1 MAELQDAPFPA
12 GRIAVVGMDCRLPGA
27 RTPQDYWQ
35 NLLAGTEH
43 ITDLDDERLEA
54 AGVSGQTLA
63 DTRHVRRAAV
73 VEDADRF
80 DASFFFLSSR
90 EAERMDPQ
98 LRLFLQTA
106 WAAMEHSGHDSE
118 VYPGRVGVFAGSLHS
133 TYLLNNVLTGERGF
147 KGSLERMQQDMA
159 TLMGN
164 DSNYLTTR
172 ASYHLKLTGPSFAV
186 QTACSTSLVAV
197 HLAAQ
202 SLLSQECDLALAGG
216 VALRFPQEA
225 GYLYE
230 PDGITSAS
238 GRVRPFDA
246 EADGTVFGNGAGV
259 VVLKRLEDALADGDT
274 VWAVLLG
281 SAVGND
287 GSDRAGYTA
296 PGVSGQ
302 AAVLA
307 EALGVAEVD
316 PATVSYLEAH
326 GTGTRMGDP
335 IELAA
340 ARQAYGTG
348 GPLTLGSVKA
358 NIGHLSTAAGVAGLI
373 KCVLMLHHRTI
384 VPMPHFTTWN
394 PECATDGSRFRV
406 ATAAEPWRADGSA
419 LRCAVTSTG
428 MGGTTAHVV
437 LEEAPP
443 AAAVA
448 PDAAPAPA
456 VVLLPVSAKSPAAL
470 EKARLAL
477 ADHLEAT
484 APGTADPEDVLGDVH
499 LDDAAYTQ
507 ATTRHTFDHRAV
519 VTAPDRETAVR
530 ALRTGEP
537 RHVYQDSGH
546 PAPRPVTFLLPGQ
559 GAQYP
564 AMGRGWYEQ
573 LPVYRRTLDECAEL
587 LEPILGFD
595 LRDALHPDSRDR
607 QDERYD
613 LRRTRLTQP
622 ALFAVEYALARQ
634 YLAWGISPTALI
646 GHSIGEYVA
655 ATLAGVFHLP
665 DALRVVAERGRL
677 IDALPE
683 GVMAAVM
690 AGPEKLTPYLGD
702 GVDLAAVN
710 EPTVCTVAGG
720 HDAMRAFTAK
730 LTADGITHRKVATS
744 HAFHSAMMQPAVE
757 PLTRLLR
764 EVELRRPRIPFLS
777 NLTGTWIR
785 DEEATDPAYW
795 GAHLR
800 APVRFAD
807 DVATALTQGDQI
819 FVEVGPGH
827 TLATFTRRHPARE
840 TGLPVITS
848 AARGKDPAADLT
860 ALTAAL
866 GRLWAV
872 GLTPDWQGYYADRGR
887 RKVPLPTYPF
897 EETRYWV
904 EPGTGALSGTGGGS
918 SGSAPVPKLPLDDWF
933 TAPVWHQAVG
943 TLDADPAPITDP
955 VLLFTD
961 SRPSTHPAADSNPGS
976 GMHPAAH
983 SNPDSGTHPAAHSN
997 PDSGPGSGTHPA
1009 AHPAPGSGSG
1019 GVAARLAAHALA
1031 GDVLTVTAGSGYSR
1045 DGAAF
1050 TVRPDSE
1057 EDHHRLVAEL
1067 LAENRLPGHVVHAW
1081 STAAPLPG
1089 RGVARFEQAQ
1099 RHGLYSLIA
1108 LVKALSAHGVTD
1120 PVQLDI
1126 VSAGA
1131 YAVSPA
1137 EPEPVAELAPLAL
1150 AARVIGQ
1157 EHGNIGARHFDLPAE
1172 PDERSLRTL
1181 AAELVGTRPPE
1192 LAVTLRGGRR
1202 WVADLAPVRAD
1213 WSAEA
1218 TSRLRPEGVY
1228 LITGG
1233 LGEIGSLLAHWLHR
1247 ETGARLALL
1256 TREPLP
1262 DPAQWDAWLDSHEA
1276 DDETT
1281 LRIGRLRSLRDAGAT
1296 TFLVHADVADTQAL
1310 RAAVE
1315 RVEER
1320 YGALHG
1326 VVHAAGL
1333 PGERWD
1339 RPITESGVEQ
1349 CQWHFV
1355 PKAHGQLALEEVL
1368 AGRQVDFVLLLSSLA
1383 GVLGGLRLLA
1393 YGAANHFMDAA
1404 AERANRDL
1412 DRTVWISAAWDVWQ
1426 HHQDEKRALSAIGR
1440 SMDDKAIQPEEGLEA
1455 VRRLLT
1461 LRDVSHVA
1469 VSTWDVGH
1477 RLDQWVRDPRIGRP
1491 ADGSAAPGPDL
1502 ADAGPDAGDL
1512 TSQVTR
1518 LIAEA
1523 LGSEDLSPDA
1533 DIFEHGGDSLLIVR
1547 LLSDIRRYFSVEVPL
1562 ADVLSEP
1569 TPAALADAVRQ
1580 RLEARTDTGAAGA
1593 DDDANDTTG
1602 ALAAELA
1609 ALAPEDAE
1617 RLLSEALREDPATDK
1632 AVDRAKEA

>member
-43 ITDLDDERLEA
+43 ITDLDEQRLTA

-147 KGSLERMQQDMA
+147 NGSLERMQQDMA

-164 DSNYLTTR
+164 DPNYLTTR

-246 EADGTVFGNGAGV
+246 GADGTVFGNGAGV

-287 GSDRAGYTA
+287 GNDRAGYTA

-307 EALGVAEVD
+307 EALGVAGVD

-340 ARQAYGTG
+340 ARQAYGTD

-384 VPMPHFTTWN
+384 VPMPHFTAWN
-394 PECATDGSRFRV
+394 PECAADGSRFRV
-406 ATAAEPWRADGSA
+406 ATAAEPWQADGAA

-443 AAAVA
+443 AAAEA
-448 PDAAPAPA
+448 PGAVPAPA

-484 APGTADPEDVLGDVH
+484 APGPDGPDAPENPLGDIH

-519 VTAPDRETAVR
+519 VTAPDRATAVR

-573 LPVYRRTLDECAEL
+573 LPVYRATLDECAHL
-587 LEPILGFD
+587 LEPTLGFD
-595 LRDALHPDSRDR
+595 LRDALHAASRDR

-634 YLAWGISPTALI
+634 YMAWGIAPAALI

-655 ATLAGVFHLP
+655 ATLAGVFRLP

-710 EPTVCTVAGG
+710 EPTVCTVAGD
-720 HDAMRAFTAK
+720 HDEIRAFTAK

-744 HAFHSAMMQPAVE
+744 HAFHSAMMEPAVE

-764 EVELRRPRIPFLS
+764 EVELSRPRIPFLS

-785 DEEATDPAYW
+785 DEEATDPGYW

-807 DVATALTQGDQI
+807 DVAAALTQGDQI

-827 TLATFTRRHPARE
+827 TLATFARRHPDRE
-840 TGLPVITS
+840 TGMPVITS

-872 GLTPDWQGYYADRGR
+872 GLTPDWQGYYAGRGR

-897 EETRYWV
+897 EGSRYWV
-904 EPGTGALSGTGGGS
+904 EPGTGALSGTGTFSGTGGDT
-918 SGSAPVPKLPLDDWF
+918 SGSTAVPKLPLDEWF
-933 TAPVWHQAVG
+933 TAPVWHRAVG
-943 TLDADPAPITDP
+943 TLDAEPVPITEP
-955 VLLFTD
+955 VLLF
-961 SRPSTHPAADSNPGS
+961 ADEGADAGDGMGAYSGS
-976 GMHPAAH
+976 G
-983 SNPDSGTHPAAHSN
+983 S
-997 PDSGPGSGTHPA
+997 GSGT
-1009 AHPAPGSGSG
+1009 GSGFG
-1019 GVAARLAAHALA
+1019 GVAARLAAQALA
-1031 GDVLTVTAGSGYSR
+1031 GEVLTVTAGSGYSR
-1045 DGAAF
+1045 DGDAF

-1067 LAENRLPGHVVHAW
+1067 LTENRLPGRVVHAW
-1081 STAAPLPG
+1081 STAALPPD

-1131 YAVSPA
+1131 YAVGPG
-1137 EPEPVAELAPLAL
+1137 EPEPVAELATLAL

-1157 EHGNIGARHFDLPAE
+1157 EHGNIGARHFDLPAD
-1172 PDERSLRTL
+1172 PDARSLRTL
-1181 AAELVGTRPPE
+1181 AAELAGTRPPE
-1192 LAVTLRGGRR
+1192 LAVTLRGGGR
-1202 WVADLAPVRAD
+1202 WVADLRPVRAD

-1256 TREPLP
+1256 TRDPLP
-1262 DPAQWDAWLDSHEA
+1262 DPADRDAWLDSHEP
-1276 DDETT
+1276 DDETA
-1281 LRIGRLRSLRDAGAT
+1281 LRIGRLRSLQDAGAT

-1310 RAAVE
+1310 GAAVE

-1339 RPITESGVEQ
+1339 RPITESGLEQ
-1349 CQWHFV
+1349 CRWHFV
-1355 PKAHGQLALEEVL
+1355 PKAHGQIALEEVL

-1469 VSTWDVGH
+1469 VSTWDIGH

-1502 ADAGPDAGDL
+1502 PDTGPDAADL

-1523 LGSEDLSPDA
+1523 LGSEDLSPEA

-1580 RLEARTDTGAAGA
+1580 RLEARTETGPGEEAE
-1593 DDDANDTTG
+1593 DAHDATE

-1617 RLLSEALREDPATDK
+1617 ELLSDAQST
-1632 AVDRAKEA
+1632 DRAKEA

>member
-43 ITDLDDERLEA
+43 ITDLDEERLTA

-147 KGSLERMQQDMA
+147 NGSLERMQQDMA

-164 DSNYLTTR
+164 DPNYLTTR

-246 EADGTVFGNGAGV
+246 DADGTVFGNGAGV

-287 GSDRAGYTA
+287 GNDRAGYTA

-307 EALGVAEVD
+307 EALGVAGVD

-340 ARQAYGTG
+340 ARQAYGTD

-384 VPMPHFTTWN
+384 VPMPHFSAWN
-394 PECATDGSRFRV
+394 PECAADGSRFRV
-406 ATAAEPWRADGSA
+406 ATAAEPWQADGPA

-443 AAAVA
+443 AAAEA

-484 APGTADPEDVLGDVH
+484 APGPAGPENPLGDIH

-519 VTAPDRETAVR
+519 VTAPDRATAVR

-573 LPVYRRTLDECAEL
+573 LPVYRRTLDECADL
-587 LEPILGFD
+587 LEPTLGLD
-595 LRDALHPDSRDR
+595 LRDALHPASRDR

-634 YLAWGISPTALI
+634 YMAWGISPAALI

-655 ATLAGVFHLP
+655 ATLAGVFRLS

-710 EPTVCTVAGG
+710 EPTVCTVAGS

-744 HAFHSAMMQPAVE
+744 HAFHSAMMEPAVR
-757 PLTRLLR
+757 PLTELLR

-807 DVATALTQGDQI
+807 DVAAALTQGDQV

-827 TLATFTRRHPARE
+827 TLATFTRRHPDRE
-840 TGLPVITS
+840 TGVPVLTS

-897 EETRYWV
+897 EGNRYWV
-904 EPGTGALSGTGGGS
+904 EPGTGTLSGTGGDT
-918 SGSAPVPKLPLDDWF
+918 SGSTAVPKLPLDEWF
-933 TAPVWHQAVG
+933 TAPVWHRAVG
-943 TLDADPAPITDP
+943 TLDAEPAPITEP
-955 VLLFTD
+955 VLLF
-961 SRPSTHPAADSNPGS
+961 ADTN
-976 GMHPAAH
+976 
-983 SNPDSGTHPAAHSN
+983 SGTDTGANTGKHADADAGTGTGS
-997 PDSGPGSGTHPA
+997 GSGT
-1009 AHPAPGSGSG
+1009 G
-1019 GVAARLAAHALA
+1019 GVAARLAAQALA
-1031 GDVLTVTAGSGYSR
+1031 GEVLTVTSGSGYSR
-1045 DGAAF
+1045 DGDAF

-1057 EDHHRLVAEL
+1057 EDHHRLVGEL

-1081 STAAPLPG
+1081 STAPLPTD
-1089 RGVARFEQAQ
+1089 RGVARFEQVQ

-1108 LVKALSAHGVTD
+1108 LVKAFSAHGVTE

-1131 YAVSPA
+1131 YAVGPG
-1137 EPEPVAELAPLAL
+1137 EPEPAAELATLAL

-1157 EHGNIGARHFDLPAE
+1157 EHGNIGARHFDLPAD

-1181 AAELVGTRPPE
+1181 AAELAGTRPPE
-1192 LAVTLRGGRR
+1192 LAVTLRGAGR
-1202 WVADLAPVRAD
+1202 WVADLQPVRAD

-1218 TSRLRPEGVY
+1218 TSRLRYEGVY

-1256 TREPLP
+1256 TRDPLP
-1262 DPAQWDAWLDSHEA
+1262 DPADWDAYLAGHEP
-1276 DDETT
+1276 DDETA
-1281 LRIGRLRSLRDAGAT
+1281 LRIGRLRALQDAGAT
-1296 TFLVHADVADTQAL
+1296 TFLVHADVADSRAL

-1349 CQWHFV
+1349 CRWHFV
-1355 PKAHGQLALEEVL
+1355 PKAHGQIALEEVL
-1368 AGRQVDFVLLLSSLA
+1368 ADRQVDFVLLLSSLA

-1469 VSTWDVGH
+1469 VSTWDIGH

-1502 ADAGPDAGDL
+1502 PDTGADAADL

-1523 LGSEDLSPDA
+1523 LGSEDLSPES

-1580 RLEARTDTGAAGA
+1580 RLDARTETGPGEAAE
-1593 DDDANDTTG
+1593 DAHDATEAHDAYDATE

-1609 ALAPEDAE
+1609 GLAPEDAE
-1617 RLLSEALREDPATDK
+1617 QLLSDALREDRAT
-1632 AVDRAKEA
+1632 AEATDRAKEA

>member
-1 MAELQDAPFPA
+1 MTELQEAPFPA

-27 RTPQDYWQ
+27 RNPHDYWQ

-43 ITDLDDERLEA
+43 VTDLDDERLKA
-54 AGVSGQTLA
+54 AGVSAGTLA
-63 DTRHVRRAAV
+63 DSRHVRRGAV
-73 VEDADRF
+73 VEDADLF

-147 KGSLERMQQDMA
+147 NGSLERMQQDMA

-164 DSNYLTTR
+164 DPNYLTTR
-172 ASYHLKLTGPSFAV
+172 ASYHLKLTGPSLAV

-202 SLLSQECDLALAGG
+202 SLLAQECDLALAGG

-246 EADGTVFGNGAGV
+246 DADGTVFGNGAGV

-287 GSDRAGYTA
+287 GNDRAGYTA

-307 EALGVAEVD
+307 EALGVAGVD

-373 KCVLMLHHRTI
+373 KCVLMLRHRTI
-384 VPMPHFTTWN
+384 VPMPHFTAWN
-394 PECATDGSRFRV
+394 PECAADGSRFRV
-406 ATAAEPWRADGSA
+406 ATTAEPWQTDGSA

-443 AAAVA
+443 AAET

-477 ADHLEAT
+477 ANHLEAT
-484 APGTADPEDVLGDVH
+484 APGPAVPENSLGDIH

-519 VTAPDRETAVR
+519 VTAPDRRTAVR

-537 RHVYQDSGH
+537 RYVYQDSGH

-573 LPVYRRTLDECAEL
+573 LPVYRETLDECAHL
-587 LEPILGFD
+587 LEPSLGFD
-595 LRDALHPDSRDR
+595 LRDALHPVSRDHR
-607 QDERYD
+607 DERYD

-622 ALFAVEYALARQ
+622 ALFSVEYALARQ
-634 YLAWGISPTALI
+634 YLAWGISPAALI

-690 AGPEKLTPYLGD
+690 AGPDKLTPYLGD

-710 EPTVCTVAGG
+710 EPTVCTVAGS

-744 HAFHSAMMQPAVE
+744 HAFHSAMMEPAVE

-807 DVATALTQGDQI
+807 DVATALTEGDQV

-827 TLATFTRRHPARE
+827 TLATYTRRHPDRE
-840 TGLPVITS
+840 TGMPVITS

-872 GLTPDWQGYYADRGR
+872 GLTPDWEGYYAGRGR

-897 EETRYWV
+897 EGTRYWV
-904 EPGTGALSGTGGGS
+904 EPGSGALSGTGGGS
-918 SGSAPVPKLPLDDWF
+918 PTAVPKLPLDEWF

-943 TLDADPAPITDP
+943 TLDAEPAPVTGP
-955 VLLFTD
+955 VLLFADTD
-961 SRPSTHPAADSNPGS
+961 AETDADTGAEADAGARTS
-976 GMHPAAH
+976 A
-983 SNPDSGTHPAAHSN
+983 GT
-997 PDSGPGSGTHPA
+997 GIGTGTVTGTGTRTA
-1009 AHPAPGSGSG
+1009 
-1019 GVAARLAAHALA
+1019 GVAARLAARSFA
-1031 GDVLTVTAGSGYSR
+1031 GEVVTVTAGSGYSR

-1067 LAENRLPGHVVHAW
+1067 LAEDRLPGHMVHAW
-1081 STAAPLPG
+1081 STTALSPE

-1126 VSAGA
+1126 ISAGA
-1131 YAVSPA
+1131 YAVGPA
-1137 EPEPVAELAPLAL
+1137 DPEPVAELAPLAL

-1172 PDERSLRTL
+1172 PDDRSLRTL
-1181 AAELVGTRPPE
+1181 AAEIAGTRAPE

-1202 WVADLAPVRAD
+1202 WVADLRPVRAD

-1218 TSRLRPEGVY
+1218 SSRLRPEGVY

-1233 LGEIGSLLAHWLHR
+1233 LGEIGSTLAHWLHR

-1256 TREPLP
+1256 TRDPLP
-1262 DPAQWDAWLDSHEA
+1262 DRAEWDAWLADHEA
-1276 DDETT
+1276 DDETA
-1281 LRIGRLRSLRDAGAT
+1281 LRIGRLRALEDAGAT
-1296 TFLVHADVADTQAL
+1296 TFLVHADVADARAL
-1310 RAAVE
+1310 RTAVE

-1339 RPITESGVEQ
+1339 RPITESGREQ
-1349 CQWHFV
+1349 CRWHFV
-1355 PKAHGQLALEEVL
+1355 PKAHGQIALEEVL
-1368 AGRQVDFVLLLSSLA
+1368 ADREIDFCLLLSSLA

-1461 LRDVSHVA
+1461 LRDVSHVT
-1469 VSTWDVGH
+1469 VSTWDIGH

-1491 ADGSAAPGPDL
+1491 ADGSAASGPDL
-1502 ADAGPDAGDL
+1502 PDTGPDAGDL
-1512 TSQVTR
+1512 TAQVTR

-1523 LGSEDLSPDA
+1523 LGSEDLSPEA

-1547 LLSDIRRYFSVEVPL
+1547 LLSDVRRYFDVEVPL

-1580 RLEARTDTGAAGA
+1580 RLEARADTGPATGA
-1593 DDDANDTTG
+1593 DDDTTE

-1609 ALAPEDAE
+1609 PLAPEQAE
-1617 RLLSEALREDPATDK
+1617 RLLSEVLSEAPHEDRTQDRTEDRTEDRTQDRTQDRTEDPTD
-1632 AVDRAKEA
+1632 DRVKEA